1 MKIMQAI
8 GGSGHGGAETFFV
21 SLAGAFE
28 RANFDQLITMRSND
42 TRRMQLE
49 SQGITPTEL
58 RFGGALD
65 FFTKSKIQKLADTY
79 QPDIFLSW
87 MSRASHM
94 MPSGDF
100 LKLARLGGYY
110 NLKYYQKCDH
120 LIANTEDIKQ
130 YLIDQGWPREN
141 AHYIPNFV
149 NWTAAEP
156 IERTTLDTPEEVTV
170 LLALGRLHEN
180 KAFDIALK
188 ALAKLENVYLWIAG
202 TGPLLENLKALSRDL
217 GVDDRVRFLGWRTD
231 KEALFAAAD
240 ICLYP
245 SRIEPFGNVTL
256 DAWASGTPI
265 VASASLGPA
274 AYITHGTNGLLSPV
288 DDFDSMAEQVTH
300 LINNK
305 EDAKT
310 FAENGKTEF
319 LKNFTEQAAI
329 DNWTNLFN
337 ELMNNR

>member
-8 GGSGHGGAETFFV
+8 GGAGHGGAETFFV
-21 SLAGAFE
+21 NLALAFE
-28 RANFDQLITMRSND
+28 GAGLDQLIASRSND
-42 TRRMQLE
+42 VRDAKLQE
-49 SQGITPTEL
+49 AGIEPVSL
-58 RFGGALD
+58 RFGGSLD
-65 FFTKSKIQKLADTY
+65 FFTKPKLQKLADTY

-87 MSRASHM
+87 MSRATHM
-94 MPSGDF
+94 TPSGNF
-100 LKLARLGGYY
+100 PKLARLGGYY
-110 NLKYYQKCDH
+110 KLKYYQKCDH

-130 YLIDQGWPREN
+130 YLIDQGWPSER

-149 NWTAAEP
+149 NWTAVAP
-156 IERTTLDTPEEVTV
+156 IERTTLDTPEEATV

-180 KAFDIALK
+180 KAFDVALK
-188 ALAKLENVYLWIAG
+188 TLAKLENVYLWIAG
-202 TGPLLENLKALSRDL
+202 TGPLLENLKTLSRDL

-265 VASASLGPA
+265 VAAASAGPS
-274 AYITHGTNGLLSPV
+274 AYITHAKNGLLSPV
-288 DDFDSMAEQVTH
+288 EDFNSMANQIKH

-305 EDAKT
+305 DDAKS
-310 FAENGKTEF
+310 FVENGKTEY
-319 LKNFTEQAAI
+319 KKYFTEQAAI
-329 DNWTNLFN
+329 KNWANLFN
-337 ELMNNR
+337 ELINNG